1 MPHEPRQAEIGFSF
15 ARAHQGQGFA
25 AEAVA
30 RLLAYLFGD
39 LGLHRVV
46 AVTDV
51 GNLAATRLLERLGLR
66 REGTFVE
73 NIWFKGAWGSE
84 FSYAMLHRE
93 WARKDRA

>member
-1 MPHEPRQAEIGFSF
+1 
-15 ARAHQGQGFA
+15 
-25 AEAVA
+25 
-30 RLLAYLFGD
+30 
-39 LGLHRVV
+39 VV
-46 AVTDV
+46 AITDAE
-51 GNLAATRLLERLGLR
+51 NLAAARLLERLELR